1 MSSNSPE
8 AIIFRQ
14 NSRALWWGTMLV
26 MVVAAIGIA
35 ATGLS
40 VDFRS
45 NPTLLI
51 LVAAYAATI
60 FFYRSIRFD
69 ERLSQA
75 LVAVAQL
82 LLIMLFGLLCSYAAA
97 VTAMPYRDA
106 ELLAIDQWLGFDRTS
121 YLRVFTDSPWKVHLS
136 NFIYLS
142 MLPQLALT
150 PLFLIMTNSL

>member
-1 MSSNSPE
+1 
-8 AIIFRQ
+8 
-14 NSRALWWGTMLV
+14 ML
-26 MVVAAIGIA
+26 AAGVGVA
-35 ATGLS
+35 ATGSS

-45 NPTLLI
+45 NPTLL
-51 LVAAYAATI
+51 LLAAAYIATM

-121 YLRVFTDSPWKVHLS
+121 
-136 NFIYLS
+136 I
-142 MLPQLALT
+142 
-150 PLFLIMTNSL
+150 